1 MNIKKYFLK
10 NIFSIKIL
18 SKKIKFK
25 LKFWIKK
32 TFFFNMLKKL
42 LFFFK
47 NKKNIL
53 QQHFT
58 HKRKER
64 TILFYKKKYNIHTL
78 LETGTYQGEMI
89 MAMLNHFNKL
99 YSIEL
104 SISLFEKAK
113 EKFKNNKKVQLFQ
126 GDSGDILQQILV
138 KIDTPCLFWLDA
150 HYSKGITARGLL
162 ETPIIKEL
170 ENIFQRK
177 NINDV
182 ILVDDARCFN
192 GTKDYPTIENLRKY
206 VLSKNNNLEFKI
218 SGDIIRICHKI

>member
-64 TILFYKKKYNIHTL
+64 T
-78 LETGTYQGEMI
+78 
-89 MAMLNHFNKL
+89 
-99 YSIEL
+99 
-104 SISLFEKAK
+104 
-113 EKFKNNKKVQLFQ
+113 
-126 GDSGDILQQILV
+126 
-138 KIDTPCLFWLDA
+138 
-150 HYSKGITARGLL
+150 
-162 ETPIIKEL
+162 
-170 ENIFQRK
+170 
-177 NINDV
+177 
-182 ILVDDARCFN
+182 
-192 GTKDYPTIENLRKY
+192 
-206 VLSKNNNLEFKI
+206 
-218 SGDIIRICHKI
+218 